1 MAPPNKVYGS
11 PEEAVAD
18 VQDGA
23 SILVAGYGEPG
34 APQRLVRA
42 LAAKGVSELTCI
54 SGPWYGRNP
63 AFYDVPRLVN
73 GGQVARAITSTPLYP
88 DTLGPILEMWK
99 SGKLE
104 LDIVATGILAERIRA
119 GGAGLGG
126 VYLPD
131 QEEYDGSE
139 STTIDGS
146 RYVLHTPLTADFAF
160 LRAHVADTLGNL
172 VYLREQRNWNPIMA
186 MSASVVIA
194 EVDGVVQQGELDG
207 ELIVTPGIYVDRIV
221 PAGEG

>member
-1 MAPPNKVYGS
+1 MAPPTKVYGS

-18 VQDGA
+18 VHDGA

-34 APQRLVRA
+34 APQRLIRA
-42 LAAKGVSELTCI
+42 LAAKGVSGLTCI

-63 AFYDVPRLVN
+63 ALYDVPRLVV
-73 GGQVARAITSTPLYP
+73 GGQVARAVTSTPLYP
-88 DTLGPILEMWK
+88 DTLGPVLEMWK

-104 LDIVATGILAERIRA
+104 LDIVPPGVLAERIRA

-126 VYLPD
+126 TYLPD
-131 QEEYDGSE
+131 GQEEGNSE
-139 STTIDGS
+139 TRS
-146 RYVLHTPLTADFAF
+146 LHGAEYTLHAPLKADFAL
-160 LRAHVADTLGNL
+160 LRAHVSDTLGNL
-172 VYLREQRNWNPIMA
+172 VYLRDQRNWNPIMA
-186 MSASVVIA
+186 MSARVVIA

-207 ELIVTPGIYVDRIV
+207 ELIVTPGIFVDRIV

>member
-1 MAPPNKVYGS
+1 MPPPSKVYGS

-34 APQRLVRA
+34 TPQRLIRA
-42 LAAKGVSELTCI
+42 LAAKGVSGLTCI

-63 AFYDVPRLVN
+63 ALYDVPRLVV
-73 GGQVARAITSTPLYP
+73 GGQVARAITSTPLYH

-104 LDIVATGILAERIRA
+104 LDIVSPGILAERIRA

-126 VYLPD
+126 TYLPN
-131 QEEYDGSE
+131 QEEYDSLE

-146 RYVLHTPLTADFAF
+146 RYTLHTPLTADFAF

-172 VYLREQRNWNPIMA
+172 VYLGEQRNWNPIMA
-186 MSASVVIA
+186 MSARVVIA

-207 ELIVTPGIYVDRIV
+207 ELIVTPGIFVDRIV

>member
-1 MAPPNKVYGS
+1 MPPPSKVYGS

-18 VQDGA
+18 IQDGT

-34 APQRLVRA
+34 TPQRLMRA
-42 LAAKGVSELTCI
+42 LAARGVSGLTCI

-63 AFYDVPRLVN
+63 ALYDVPRLVV
-73 GGQVARAITSTPLYP
+73 GGQVARAITSTPLYS
-88 DTLGPILEMWK
+88 DTLAPVLDMCK
-99 SGKLE
+99 SGNLE
-104 LDIVATGILAERIRA
+104 LDIVSPGVLAERIRA

-126 VYLPD
+126 TYLPSHEAD
-131 QEEYDGSE
+131 DSSE

-146 RYVLHTPLTADFAF
+146 MYTLHSPLTADFAF

-186 MSASVVIA
+186 MSARVVIV

-207 ELIVTPGIYVDRIV
+207 ELIVTPGIFVDRIV

>member
-1 MAPPNKVYGS
+1 MPPPSKVYGS

-42 LAAKGVSELTCI
+42 LAAKGVSGLTCI

-63 AFYDVPRLVN
+63 ALYDVPRLVN

-88 DTLGPILEMWK
+88 DTLGPVLEMWK

-104 LDIVATGILAERIRA
+104 LDIVPSGILAERIRA

-126 VYLPD
+126 VYLSD
-131 QEEYDGSE
+131 GQEYGKPESKTIQDAEY
-139 STTIDGS
+139 T
-146 RYVLHTPLTADFAF
+146 LHTPLTADFAF

-186 MSASVVIA
+186 MSARVVIA

>member
-1 MAPPNKVYGS
+1 MPPPSKVYGS

-18 VQDGA
+18 IQDGA

-34 APQRLVRA
+34 TPQRLMRA
-42 LAAKGVSELTCI
+42 LAARGVSGLTCI

-63 AFYDVPRLVN
+63 ALYDVPRLVV
-73 GGQVARAITSTPLYP
+73 GGQVARAITSTPLYS
-88 DTLGPILEMWK
+88 DTLAPVLDMWK
-99 SGKLE
+99 SGNLE
-104 LDIVATGILAERIRA
+104 LDIVPPGVLAERIRA

-126 VYLPD
+126 TYLPA
-131 QEEYDGSE
+131 QEEYDGQE

-146 RYVLHTPLTADFAF
+146 PYTLHSPLTADFAF

-186 MSASVVIA
+186 MSARVVIV

-207 ELIVTPGIYVDRIV
+207 ELIVTPGIFVDRIV

>member
-1 MAPPNKVYGS
+1 MPPPSKVYGS

-42 LAAKGVSELTCI
+42 LAAKGVSGLTCI

-63 AFYDVPRLVN
+63 ALYDVPRLVN

-88 DTLGPILEMWK
+88 DTLGPVLEMWK

-104 LDIVATGILAERIRA
+104 LDIVPQGILAERIRA

-131 QEEYDGSE
+131 QEEYDSSE

-146 RYVLHTPLTADFAF
+146 RYALHTPLTADFAF

-186 MSASVVIA
+186 MSARVVIA

>member
-1 MAPPNKVYGS
+1 MPAPNKVYGS

-18 VQDGA
+18 IPDGA

-34 APQRLVRA
+34 TPQRLVRA
-42 LAAKGVSELTCI
+42 LAAKGVSGLTCI

-63 AFYDVPRLVN
+63 ALYDVPRLVA
-73 GGQVARAITSTPLYP
+73 GGQVTRAITSTPLYP

-99 SGKLE
+99 AGNLE
-104 LDIVATGILAERIRA
+104 LDMVSPGVLAERIRA

-126 VYLPD
+126 IYLSD
-131 QEEYDGSE
+131 GQEDGDPE
-139 STTIDGS
+139 SKTIDGVE
-146 RYVLHTPLTADFAF
+146 YTQHTPLTADFAF

-172 VYLREQRNWNPIMA
+172 MYLREQRNWNPIMA
-186 MSASVVIA
+186 MSARVVIA

-207 ELIVTPGIYVDRIV
+207 ELIVTPGIFVNRIV

>member
-1 MAPPNKVYGS
+1 MAPPNKVYSS

-34 APQRLVRA
+34 APQRLIRA
-42 LAAKGVSELTCI
+42 VAARGVSGLTCI

-63 AFYDVPRLVN
+63 ALYDVPRLVV
-73 GGQVARAITSTPLYP
+73 GGQVSRAITSTPLYP
-88 DTLGPILEMWK
+88 DTLGPVLEMWK
-99 SGKLE
+99 SGNLE
-104 LDIVATGILAERIRA
+104 LDIVPAGILAERIRA

-131 QEEYDGSE
+131 QHEYDNSE
-139 STTIDGS
+139 SNTIDGV
-146 RYVLHTPLTADFAF
+146 RYTVHTPLTADFAL
-160 LRAHVADTLGNL
+160 LRAHVSDTLGNL

-186 MSASVVIA
+186 MSAHVVIV

-207 ELIVTPGIYVDRIV
+207 ELIVTPGIFVDRIV